1 MSDNAEEIA
10 NESFSQ
16 FYKSK
21 TDLFW
26 TATALAAL
34 AAVLFLAFVN
44 WRGIVL
50 ANQSAA
56 AVREELSRLRRL
68 ARLLDEAE
76 TGQRGYLLTGRTRYL
91 VPYTFAIQQIPI
103 EMPALQR
110 ELTSREEHASSAE
123 LSRVFAAK
131 LEELKRSVEL
141 RKEQGLEAALAVVLT
156 DNGQTLMER
165 ARATIERLEKQIN
178 LDEEARAREVSI
190 RARDGALVTSAACI
204 TLFVLF
210 AVANI
215 QVRRERALAEAA
227 NRAKSVFL
235 ASMSHELRT
244 PLNAIIGYSEMLVE
258 EAADAEQTALIPDLS
273 KIQAAGKHLLM
284 LINSVLDLS
293 KIEAGKMDLFVET
306 FSIAQLV
313 REVSEV
319 ITPLAEKNQNRL
331 KVVVDPLSGAMR
343 TDQTKLRQTLYNLLS
358 NACKFTQKGTV
369 EFEAAREHSDN
380 GEQVVFKVIDSGI
393 GMTPEQLRRLFQP
406 FTQADAS
413 TTRRFGGTGLG
424 LAISQRFIQLLGGNI
439 SVESRPGIGSTFTV
453 RIPLQPATAE
463 LREALPLN
471 GPSAVANEDIVLSI
485 DDEPSVSDLL
495 SRVLAKHG
503 FRVYPAYTGEE
514 GIRLARKLR
523 PVAITLD
530 VMMPGM
536 DGWTVLAILKAD
548 AELRDI
554 PVVMLTIADSRN
566 LGYTLGATDYLTKP
580 LSREQLVPVLLRY
593 RSVVSSTTALVVED
607 DPDSRNLLRRSLEG
621 EGWKVQEAENGR
633 VALERIAENRPGVI
647 LLDLMMPEMDGFE
660 FIAALRQTPEGKNIP
675 VIVITAKDVTPEERL
690 RLNGQVSRVLQ
701 KGAFEVQDLLAEVGQ
716 LVVTRVRM
724 KAPAGESD
732 GNPVR

>member
-1 MSDNAEEIA
+1 MSDNAPEIA
-10 NESFSQ
+10 NESISQ

-21 TDLFW
+21 ADLFW

-56 AVREELSRLRRL
+56 NVREELSRLRRL
-68 ARLLDEAE
+68 ARLLDDAE

-91 VPYTFAIQQIPI
+91 SPYTSAIQQIPI

-110 ELTSREEHASSAE
+110 ELTSRDEHASFVE
-123 LSRVFAAK
+123 LSQVFNAK
-131 LEELKRSVEL
+131 LEELKRAIEA
-141 RKEQGLEAALAVVLT
+141 RQKQGLEAALAIVLT
-156 DNGQTLMER
+156 DRGQTLMEQ
-165 ARATIERLEKQIN
+165 ARAIIERLQEEIN
-178 LDEEARAREVSI
+178 LDDEARAREVSI

-210 AVANI
+210 AMANI
-215 QVRRERALAEAA
+215 QLRRERAVAEAA

-258 EAADAEQTALIPDLS
+258 EAVDAERTALIPDLS

-306 FSIAQLV
+306 FSIVELV

-319 ITPLAEKNQNRL
+319 ITPLADKNQNRL
-331 KVVVDPLSGAMR
+331 KVDVDPLSGSMR

-358 NACKFTQKGTV
+358 NACKFTQKGEV
-369 EFEAAREHSDN
+369 RFEAAREHSDSV
-380 GEQVVFKVIDSGI
+380 EQVVFKVIDTGI
-393 GMTPEQLRRLFQP
+393 GMTAEQLKRLFQP

-424 LAISQRFIQLLGGNI
+424 LAISRRFIHLLGGNI
-439 SVESRPGIGSTFTV
+439 SVESKSGVGSTFTV
-453 RIPLQPATAE
+453 KIPLQPATAT
-463 LREALPLN
+463 LRGNPALEERTSVPTD
-471 GPSAVANEDIVLSI
+471 DIVLSI

-495 SRVLAKHG
+495 SRVLAKHR
-503 FRVYPAYTGEE
+503 FRVYPAYSGEE

-554 PVVMLTIADSRN
+554 PVVMLTISDSRN

-580 LSREQLVPVLLRY
+580 LSREQLVAVLLRY
-593 RSVVSSTTALVVED
+593 RGFVSSTTALVVED
-607 DPDSRNLLRRSLEG
+607 DPDSRTLLRRSLEG

-660 FIAALRQTPEGKNIP
+660 FVAALRHTPDGKNIP

-701 KGAFEVQDLLAEVGQ
+701 KGAFEINELLAEVSQ

-724 KAPAGESD
+724 KTPAPK
-732 GNPVR
+732 